1 MVKQYKEVIATDVY
15 IVALYDNKSI
25 DVYDRYENAKG
36 ALRQIA
42 DENGFDYD
50 DNWNTRQFGKKLID
64 ALGGGSPAIADETY
78 CVYTDAKGS
87 VVCGSKFDG
96 STKEGLRTVA
106 KKYKIAYEDSWNT
119 QQFGKKVLEALKEK
133 GY

>member
-1 MVKQYKEVIATDVY
+1 MIKQYKELVATDLY
-15 IVALYDNKSI
+15 IVAIYDNKSI

-42 DENGFDYD
+42 DENNFKYD
-50 DNWNTRQFGKKLID
+50 ESWNTRQFGKKLID

-78 CVYTDAKGS
+78 CVYTDAKGT
-87 VVCGSKFDG
+87 VICGSKFEG

-106 KKYKIAYEDSWNT
+106 AKYKIKYDETWNT
-119 QQFGKKVLEALKEK
+119 QQFGKKVIEALR
-133 GY
+133 

>member
-1 MVKQYKEVIATDVY
+1 MLKQYKELVATPDY

-25 DVYDRYENAKG
+25 DVYHRYENAKG
-36 ALRQIA
+36 ALREISE
-42 DENGFDYD
+42 ENDFEYD

-64 ALGGGSPAIADETY
+64 ELGGGAPSIAGETY
-78 CVYTDAKGS
+78 CVYVDSKGT
-87 VVCGSKFDG
+87 VICGNMFDG

-106 KKYKIAYEDSWNT
+106 GAYKFKYDEGWNT
-119 QQFGKKVLEALKEK
+119 QQFGKKLLEFLKEK